1 PAAGGGADPEDRT
14 SRPFAGGVRSL
25 SRSLMK
31 VDSAFTLQESTTMS
45 SSRTRHHRFLFA
57 AAPLLAFLVWLPLA
71 PARAD
76 VHRQCTAILDPDTVA
91 VQTEPVIVG
100 YAVPDSIGLITA
112 VTPAEDSGI
121 VSGRIDAEAQTVEI
135 Q

>member
-1 PAAGGGADPEDRT
+1 
-14 SRPFAGGVRSL
+14 
-25 SRSLMK
+25 
-31 VDSAFTLQESTTMS
+31 MS

-121 VSGRIDAEAQTVEI
+121 VSGRIDAEAQTVAI
-135 Q
+135 QTSTASQGDWAITFLDDAGHTCIGTLTVASIRR